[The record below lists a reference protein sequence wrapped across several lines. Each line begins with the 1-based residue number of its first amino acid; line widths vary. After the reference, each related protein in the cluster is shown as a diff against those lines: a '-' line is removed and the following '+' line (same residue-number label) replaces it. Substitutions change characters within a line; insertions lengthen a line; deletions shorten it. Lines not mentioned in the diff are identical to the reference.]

1 MANYKNIIR
10 SIDAISND
18 VDVVGTAD
26 LILKESDWTQLPD
39 SGLTSDCVAAFK
51 TYRASI
57 RTIRKTNPSSPTWP
71 DAPTEEWS

>member
-1 MANYKNIIR
+1 MTNYKNIIR

-26 LILKESDWTQLPD
+26 LILKESDWTQLSD
-39 SGLTSDCVAAFK
+39 SGLTSDCVAAFA

-57 RTIRKTNPSSPTWP
+57 RTIRKTNPASPTWP

>member
-1 MANYKNIIR
+1 MANYKDILITNPN
-10 SIDAISND
+10 ND
-18 VDVVGTAD
+18 VDIQSTANA
-26 LILKESDWTQLPD
+26 ILRLSDWTQLDD